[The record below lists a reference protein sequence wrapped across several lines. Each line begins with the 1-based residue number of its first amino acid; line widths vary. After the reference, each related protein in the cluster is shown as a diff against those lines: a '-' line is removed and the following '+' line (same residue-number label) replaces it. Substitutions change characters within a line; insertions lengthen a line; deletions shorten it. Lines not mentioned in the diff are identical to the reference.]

1 MALATHT
8 VSINPAFLQEIKDDH
23 HELRQL
29 MHHASAMFSRP
40 EWMRTERDRLVQ
52 LLTKLRDQLAMHFS
66 LEEAYGYFE
75 DAVSAAPH
83 LSRRA
88 EALRAQHFT
97 LYSDFCRLVDEAEAR
112 LYHESAPAPRRTCR
126 RVPRLSGHLPRA
138 RSPRERADRGSLPGR
153 PGHGRLTTAAVPP

>member
-29 MHHASAMFSRP
+29 MHHASAMLNRP
-40 EWMRTERDRLVQ
+40 EWMQVELDRLCD
-52 LLTKLRDQLAMHFS
+52 LFAKMRDQLAMHFS

-75 DAVSAAPH
+75 DALSAAPH

-88 EALRAQHFT
+88 EQLRAEHVGLF
-97 LYSDFCRLVDEAEAR
+97 AELCWLADR
-112 LYHESAPAPRRTCR
+112 AEQLLYHEAASTALGQLAQDFLRFC
-126 RVPRLSGHLPRA
+126 
-138 RSPRERADRGSLPGR
+138 
-153 PGHGRLTTAAVPP
+153 GRLCDHESQERDMILEAFDDDIGAGD

>member
-88 EALRAQHFT
+88 EALRAALHAV
-97 LYSDFCRLVDEAEAR
+97 LRLLPPGRRGRSPALSRVGPRAAQLAGEYRGFLATFHEHEAR
-112 LYHESAPAPRRTCR
+112 ESELIVEAFQEDLGT
-126 RVPRLSGHLPRA
+126 G
-138 RSPRERADRGSLPGR
+138 D
-153 PGHGRLTTAAVPP
+153 